1 MDDDGLIL
9 NFAPAEEGVV
19 ANTPKNTKVTGGSWK
34 ERRNLKLKLQGRER
48 KPGSGV
54 NSIRVKNEKFD
65 KLKAE
70 ADRMMA
76 EHEGGNKKKSF
87 DRRRDND
94 RKPAKKFDADK
105 EPDSKK
111 RESETPLGISGKKA
125 KFAESSGARGGN
137 NNSYVSSLFTSN
149 KASETLKETTGSQTA
164 YTPSNAPLRDSSTF
178 AGLGLNEKLVTHLT
192 GSMRYLAPTKVQRA
206 VAPEMLTS
214 ATDLFVKAQTGSGKT
229 LAFVLPIVE
238 KLMAE
243 AEQINRQSGLFA
255 LILTPTRELASQIYS
270 VLESLL
276 RCHHHIVPGIVV
288 GGEKKKS
295 EKARIRKGVNIMV
308 ATPGRLADHL
318 ENTSSFDISQVRWLV
333 LDEGDRL
340 VELGFQETIT
350 KITDQLSRS
359 SKVMDTMHKWPG
371 LPTRRVNVLC
381 SATMP
386 EDVKKLGNT
395 VLNNPKMISLDR
407 ESTDTSNATAP
418 DQLIQKVMVVPPKL
432 RLVTLSAVLKNVTKQ
447 RGEAVSR
454 TIVFFSCSDSVN
466 FHFEVFARGGKALR
480 RKQKETQVTEKNEKD
495 EKDDKAKEDT
505 PESCVSTAPEISKD
519 AIVYRLHGSLS
530 QQLRTSTL
538 QQFVQN
544 EGENEGKH
552 LVLFCTDVA
561 SRGLDLPDISHVVEY
576 DPPFALDDHLH
587 RIGRTAR
594 AGKKGEATLF
604 LLPGEEEGYVE
615 GKLRTVH
622 PKQGSLRIVGY
633 EKGLEAAFADE
644 SAEPASKTDPKA
656 KNGKWDIQATT
667 WHLEVE
673 RWLLE
678 DSAALERAL
687 HAFVSHIR
695 AYATHLAAE
704 RMYFNVKLLHLGHLA
719 KSFGLRETPKKLGRQ
734 SGQVNELTH
743 KKKEDPRKKMLRMAR
758 LAEKSN
764 TSEFNY

>member
-9 NFAPAEEGVV
+9 NFAPVEEGVI
-19 ANTPKNTKVTGGSWK
+19 TEKPKSTKVTGGSWR
-34 ERRNLKLKLQGRER
+34 ERRNLQLKLQGRER
-48 KPGSGV
+48 KPFSGV
-54 NSIRVKNEKFD
+54 NDIQVKNGKFD
-65 KLKAE
+65 KLRAE
-70 ADRMMA
+70 AERMMD
-76 EHEGGNKKKSF
+76 EQQGGKRKRPIEK
-87 DRRRDND
+87 RREND
-94 RKPAKKFDADK
+94 RKPLRSDADK
-105 EPDSKK
+105 KPDSKK
-111 RESETPLGISGKKA
+111 RQQEAPLGISGKKA
-125 KFAESSGARGGN
+125 KFAETSGAQGGN

-149 KASETLKETTGSQTA
+149 KASETLKETTGSHTD
-164 YTPSNAPLRDSSTF
+164 YTPSNAPLQDSSTF
-178 AGLGLNEKLVTHLT
+178 AGLGLNEKLVSHLT

-206 VAPEMLTS
+206 VTPELLIS
-214 ATDLFVKAQTGSGKT
+214 PTDLFVKAQTGSGKT

-238 KLMAE
+238 KLMAD
-243 AEQINRQSGLFA
+243 ANQINRQSGLFA

-359 SKVMDTMHKWPG
+359 SKVMDTIHKWPG
-371 LPTRRVNVLC
+371 LPTSRVNVLC

-386 EDVKKLGNT
+386 EDVKKLGST

-407 ESTDTSNATAP
+407 ESSDTSNATAP

-432 RLVTLSAVLKNVTKQ
+432 RLVTLSAVLKNISKQ
-447 RGEAVSR
+447 REKGVSR

-466 FHFEVFARGGKALR
+466 FHFEVYSRGGRAIR
-480 RKQKETQVTEKNEKD
+480 RKHKETQGSDKDKNDEKVKD
-495 EKDDKAKEDT
+495 EA
-505 PESCVSTAPEISKD
+505 PESCVSTAPEVSKD
-519 AIVYRLHGSLS
+519 AIVFRLHGSLS

-544 EGENEGKH
+544 EGDNEGKH

-633 EKGLEAAFADE
+633 EKALEAAFADE
-644 SAEPASKTDPKA
+644 SAEPASKSDPKA
-656 KNGKWDIQATT
+656 KKGKWDIQATT

-678 DSAALERAL
+678 DTAALERAL

-695 AYATHLAAE
+695 AYATHLSAE

-734 SGQVNELTH
+734 SGQGNELT

-758 LAEKSN
+758 LAEKAN